1 MRVCCGRSIFAP
13 CVLRPLLIFVMDLSI
28 GDKVFYTR
36 STRIRVPAKVV
47 GHSDD
52 GYVELEYYQDGVR
65 VVNHGCRIDSISFG
79 IPKLDSPP
87 PSPFMAFPIW
97 HDVPWEGKV
106 ACYCLQLG

>member
-1 MRVCCGRSIFAP
+1 MGTAEKAAVMRVCCGRSIFAP

-28 GDKVFYTR
+28 GDNVFYTR
-36 STRIRVPAKVV
+36 STRIPVPAKVI

-79 IPKLDSPP
+79 IPKLDSPHHLR
-87 PSPFMAFPIW
+87 SWLFPFGMTS
-97 HDVPWEGKV
+97 HGK
-106 ACYCLQLG
+106 GR